1 MSLSPLP
8 FLSHPWV
15 AACARAINASDAYRS
30 ASLDW
35 THGALSLVV
44 TPEPDIGWTDTVT
57 VWLDLD
63 RGACREARI
72 MGPEEAEAAAFQL
85 SGGYG
90 AWREL
95 LQGKLQPVPA
105 IMARR
110 IRLEGSY
117 AILMRY
123 VRSAEA
129 LIAAVTTVPTTFL
142 AG

>member
-1 MSLSPLP
+1 MTSALRFLSPT
-8 FLSHPWV
+8 WV
-15 AACARAINASDAYRS
+15 AACARAINASAAYRD

-44 TPEPDIGWTDTVT
+44 TPQPEIGWSETTG

-63 RGACREARI
+63 RGACRGAKLI
-72 MGPEEAEAAAFQL
+72 SLEESDAAPFRL
-85 SGGYG
+85 SGDYG
-90 AWREL
+90 SWRAL
-95 LQGKLQPVPA
+95 LRGEIQPVPA

-110 IRLEGSY
+110 IRLAGSY

-123 VRSAEA
+123 VRSAEE

-142 AG
+142 PG